1 MADLPSASGSF
12 ANTILLKTKL
22 HAPLP
27 RPEYLPR
34 PRLLRLLTGPPKRKL
49 TIIDAP
55 PGYGKTTLMAQWYS
69 TEGANMPTAWVS
81 LDKQDNDPVRLWAH
95 VIEAIRQITPEE
107 AFGTNGFVGMSTDYR
122 ELIDTKLPVLINGL
136 AELPQGVA
144 LVLDDYHCIKESECH
159 RLVSFFVEH
168 LPEKVRLIFS
178 TRHDLPLP
186 LGRWRARDEVNEIR
200 AEQLA
205 FSEEETATLLKDR
218 LGLDI
223 DPGDLHALFERT
235 EGWPAAI
242 YLAALSLRGKKDIHA
257 FIESF
262 RGSNRFI
269 FELLAEEIL
278 ATLSDEER
286 TFLLQ
291 SSILERL
298 SASLCEAVTRT
309 KNSGRLLR
317 ELEHS
322 NLFVVPLDDHGEWY
336 RYHHLFAEF
345 LRYELNNTRPQL
357 VPVLH
362 KRASEWF
369 EQAGLVEAA
378 INHAFK
384 ADQFTWAGLLIA
396 RYWLGYAISGQRA
409 TLERWLAALPED
421 LISSNAPLA
430 LVKAWTCSLQGLEE
444 ESKRL
449 LALAEG
455 SSYKGKL
462 PDGSASVKAGAALLR
477 GLFGYDGIQNMMAAA
492 RHAEELE
499 TLEQA
504 SPRTALVKLAVGMS
518 LYYSGEISRARQ
530 PLEEALRIINNGAGQ
545 PVLHITVLCALSFVA
560 ADERHLEEAESLAR
574 EAHVMVK
581 KFGLEGVP
589 QASAVP
595 IALGR
600 VLAQRGK
607 VAEAQNELER
617 ALSARSQ
624 FPHLSPWPTL
634 VGLLALAPVR
644 AVRGDRDGA
653 RALLVEGR
661 STLERYPDAGMFTE
675 LLERRERELSTR
687 SKLREET
694 HTQELS
700 SRELTVLR
708 LLDDERSN
716 REIGRILY
724 VSPNTVKAHIKAI
737 YRKLGVSSRKEA
749 AEQAR
754 ARELT

>member
-1 MADLPSASGSF
+1 VADLPSANSSSL
-12 ANTILLKTKL
+12 NTILLKPKL
-22 HAPLP
+22 RAPLP

-34 PRLLRLLTGPPKRKL
+34 PRLLELLPMVSKRKITL
-49 TIIDAP
+49 IGAP
-55 PGYGKTTLMAQWYS
+55 PGYGKTTLLAQWYS

-81 LDKQDNDPVRLWAH
+81 LDEQDNDPVRLWAH
-95 VIEAIRQITPEE
+95 VIEAIRQIISEE
-107 AFGTNGFVGMSTDYR
+107 AFSTNGFVGMSTDYR
-122 ELIDTKLPVLINGL
+122 ELIEIRLPVLINGL

-159 RLVSFFVEH
+159 ELVSFFVEH
-168 LPEKVRLIFS
+168 LPEKVHLIFA
-178 TRHDLPLP
+178 TRYDLPLR
-186 LGRWRARDEVNEIR
+186 LGRWRARDDVNEIR

-286 TFLLQ
+286 DFLLQ
-291 SSILERL
+291 SSILKRL
-298 SASLCEAVTRT
+298 SASLCEAVTGT
-309 KNSGRLLR
+309 KNSGRFLR

-336 RYHHLFAEF
+336 RYHQLFAEF
-345 LRYELNNTRPQL
+345 LRYELNNTRPRL

-362 KRASEWF
+362 RRASEWF

-378 INHAFK
+378 INHAFT
-384 ADQFTWAGLLIA
+384 ADEFAWAGLLVA

-409 TLERWLAALPED
+409 ILERWLATLPED
-421 LISSNAPLA
+421 LISANAPLV
-430 LVKAWTCSLQGLEE
+430 LVRAWLYALQGLGE
-444 ESKRL
+444 ESERF

-462 PDGSASVKAGAALLR
+462 PDGSASVEAGVALVR
-477 GLFGYDGIQNMMAAA
+477 GLFGYGGVQNMVAAA

-504 SPRTALVKLAVGMS
+504 SPRTALVRLAVGMS

-530 PLEEALRIINNGAGQ
+530 PLEEALRFINGANY
-545 PVLHITVLCALSFVA
+545 PVLHITVLCVLSFVA
-560 ADERHLEEAESLAR
+560 ADEGHLEEAESIAR
-574 EAHVMVK
+574 EAQAVVK
-581 KFGLEGVP
+581 KFGLERIS

-595 IALGR
+595 IAHG
-600 VLAQRGK
+600 LALAKRGK
-607 VAEAQNELER
+607 VAEAQDELER
-617 ALSARSQ
+617 GLSERHR
-624 FPHLSPWPTL
+624 FPNLSPWPTV

-644 AVRGDRDGA
+644 AARGDRDGA
-653 RALLVEGR
+653 RALLVEVR
-661 STLERYPDAGMFTE
+661 SILERYPNAGMFTE

-687 SKLREET
+687 SKLREGE

-700 SRELTVLR
+700 PRELAVLQ

-724 VSPNTVKAHIKAI
+724 VSPNTVKAHIKSI
-737 YRKLGVSSRKEA
+737 YRKLGISSRKEA
-749 AEQAR
+749 AEQGR
-754 ARELT
+754 TRGLT